1 MNSNS
6 NSVLKKY
13 NSKLVFD
20 NRYYWKFP
28 QLSDTINHLVMTMI
42 TFFFSSFLFL
52 NKHVCLSCVTKK
64 LKVIQIKAR

>member
-20 NRYYWKFP
+20 DRYYLKFT
-28 QLSDTINHLVMTMI
+28 QQSDTINRLVMTKI
-42 TFFFSSFLFL
+42 IFFFCSFLF
-52 NKHVCLSCVTKK
+52 T
-64 LKVIQIKAR
+64 Q